1 MTDWND
7 YHRARDAEELAGRL
21 GFRFAYGRNGGIELY
36 TLPDGVWAED
46 TRLVTFATFEEAAL
60 WLDGYAKCTDYYT
73 LGLKLPRRPSRG
85 LQMLGADSGCKAWMG
100 RPVEELTLEDWRE
113 VIGHLS
119 SEVKRGGLTRNNAAD
134 ALVSFSVQLNTVR
147 AELDRLL
154 YPNSGMAASPAV

>member
-1 MTDWND
+1 MTDWNG

-46 TRLVTFATFEEAAL
+46 IRLVTFATFEEAAL

-85 LQMLGADSGCKAWMG
+85 LETLGVHRPAEGPGAD
-100 RPVEELTLEDWRE
+100 
-113 VIGHLS
+113 
-119 SEVKRGGLTRNNAAD
+119 
-134 ALVSFSVQLNTVR
+134 
-147 AELDRLL
+147 
-154 YPNSGMAASPAV
+154 